1 MKLFILLFWM
11 IVSNIS
17 GYASEPM
24 SKSLPINR
32 IIIMENLA
40 KAAQQRIDT
49 YGQEHSDEE
58 IQLLK
63 RYLEQESR
71 QLTNT
76 LIDDITNPQY
86 LYTMAIILH
95 EGFPESWS
103 ETVYDKILSTALEQ
117 IVMRLAQLGTEKAY
131 DYFILLKNSYGR
143 DGGESLIYRSLEFKY
158 LKNYSKDPKVLEAKS
173 AKDFV

>member
-1 MKLFILLFWM
+1 MKIFILLFWM
-11 IVSNIS
+11 IGSNIS
-17 GYASEPM
+17 GYSSEQI
-24 SKSLPINR
+24 SKSLTINN

-49 YGQEHSDEE
+49 YGQEHSHEE
-58 IQLLK
+58 IQLLQ
-63 RYLEQESR
+63 RSLEQESR
-71 QLTNT
+71 HLTNT
-76 LIDDITNPQY
+76 LINDITNPQY

-95 EGFPESWS
+95 EGFPEPWN
-103 ETVYDKILSTALEQ
+103 ETVHDRILSTALEQ

-143 DGGESLIYRSLEFKY
+143 DGGSRQIYQSLEFKY
-158 LKNYSKDPKVLEAKS
+158 LKNYSKDPKVREAKS